1 MKKYISI
8 VVCMLLI
15 VLSACGTGKK
25 VKETGVYIYYVNT
38 SGTALER
45 SNYEKKSKEIDRE
58 IKRMLQQLKKAPE
71 SIDYQSAI
79 PEGVT
84 ITGYQLDKGL
94 LRVDFNSSYG
104 NLDAV
109 SEVLCRSAV
118 VQTLTQLK
126 GVESVEFYVDGVPL
140 VNQEGNPIGY
150 MKGSDFIQNT
160 GSTINTYQVKTL
172 QLYFANKNGKQLNKE
187 TINVRY
193 NSNMSA
199 EKLIMEQLMKGPAGE
214 EHLPIISPDTKLLGV
229 SVKDRICYV
238 NFDEGFLDNH
248 YDLVPEVPIYAIV
261 NSIIDSGMAS
271 QVQISIAGE
280 TDVTFKGTISL
291 KKPFERNQEIIEE

>member
-1 MKKYISI
+1 
-8 VVCMLLI
+8 
-15 VLSACGTGKK
+15 G
-25 VKETGVYIYYVNT
+25 VK
-38 SGTALER
+38 
-45 SNYEKKSKEIDRE
+45 
-58 IKRMLQQLKKAPE
+58 
-71 SIDYQSAI
+71 
-79 PEGVT
+79 
-84 ITGYQLDKGL
+84 ITGYQLENGL

-193 NSNMSA
+193 NSNMSV

-291 KKPFERNQEIIEE
+291 NKPFERNQEIIEE